1 MLTVLPLACSKFQMA
16 HPKGAYA
23 QVMLPPFIVQN
34 WIIVQVSIAYVVQCI
49 FARKFSTS
57 IWNYLNAALVSF
69 AITAQMQW
77 NALQ

>member
-1 MLTVLPLACSKFQMA
+1 MLSVLPLACSKFQMA

-23 QVMLPPFIVQN
+23 QVMLPPFI
-34 WIIVQVSIAYVVQCI
+34 SIAYVVQCI